1 MEDPKIKAAKMIC
14 KSIDALRKEMHML
27 RMDMLHGKEL
37 KEQMKDLDE
46 SGFPGKSAGE
56 QRLSRPDENRGIT
69 A

>member
-46 SGFPGKSAGE
+46 SSEGSPP
-56 QRLSRPDENRGIT
+56 LSG
-69 A
+69 